1 MRWHDETAG
10 PVPAFHEGTQ
20 RFAGIIS
27 QLVVEGG
34 MHGPRTAPDHTQPA
48 NIKILYRYWLVVSD
62 GPFIGHYLSLSL
74 LTSQRQFS
82 VISDPEKDLQRWWQ
96 VPFYLH

>member
-10 PVPAFHEGTQ
+10 PVPCSTRHSKVRWNNLA
-20 RFAGIIS
+20 A
-27 QLVVEGG
+27 LVEGG
-34 MHGPRTAPDHTQPA
+34 MHGPRTAPDHIQRT
-48 NIKILYRYWLVVSD
+48 NFKILYRYWLVVSD

-74 LTSQRQFS
+74 LTSQGQFS
-82 VISDPEKDLQRWWQ
+82 VIPDPEKDLQRWWQ